1 MVAAQSAFDATVR
14 GTSCKALADGSL
26 FCKYE
31 IGKDLEFSITSVGE
45 KDAGISF
52 LRSSIKGD
60 YWARFGVMHGC
71 VIVLQGEAVSQS
83 TALPFAFVS
92 PKNGR
97 VYKSWEECQRAR

>member
-26 FCKYE
+26 VCKYE